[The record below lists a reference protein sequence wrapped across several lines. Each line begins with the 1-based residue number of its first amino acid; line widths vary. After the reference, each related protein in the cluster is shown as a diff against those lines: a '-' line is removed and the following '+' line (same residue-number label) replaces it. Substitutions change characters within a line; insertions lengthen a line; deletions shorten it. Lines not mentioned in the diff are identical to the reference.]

1 MYEII
6 KSVIQ
11 SGRYVL
17 ADMLTKIDT
26 LWVQGSLTDDQHT
39 ELASVAR
46 EGADTT
52 QAVNVLE
59 KLFDLDRRVK
69 ALESASA
76 ESEPKEEHPEY
87 VAGKWY
93 YKDDKIT
100 HSGKRYI
107 CIAPDGVVC
116 VWSPEEY
123 PAYWQEATE

>member
-6 KSVIQ
+6 KSAIQ
-11 SGRYVL
+11 SGRYEL
-17 ADMLTKIDT
+17 TDMLKKVDA
-26 LWVQGSLTDDQHT
+26 LWVQSSLTDDERT
-39 ELASVAR
+39 ELIALAL
-46 EGADTT
+46 EGADVS
-52 QAVNVLE
+52 QSVDVLE
-59 KLFDLDRRVK
+59 KLADLDKRVA
-69 ALESASA
+69 ALERAGA
-76 ESEPKEEHPEY
+76 DHEPGEEYPEY

>member
-11 SGRYVL
+11 SGRYEL
-17 ADMLTKIDT
+17 TDMLKKIDT
-26 LWVQGSLTDDQHT
+26 LWVQGSLTDGQHA
-39 ELASVAR
+39 ELVSIAR

-52 QAVNVLE
+52 QEVNVLE
-59 KLFDLDRRVK
+59 KLSDLDRRVE

-76 ESEPKEEHPEY
+76 ESEPEEEYPEY